1 MSEYKYN
8 EYDRY
13 ENGELVH
20 KSYSNNDTKYNT
32 YKDFDSYMLFYLVC
46 VLFGSYF
53 CNIVYICTK
62 NKFKIY
68 YDYYKK

>member
-32 YKDFDSYMLFYLVC
+32 YKKP
-46 VLFGSYF
+46 
-53 CNIVYICTK
+53 NPKT
-62 NKFKIY
+62 
-68 YDYYKK
+68 